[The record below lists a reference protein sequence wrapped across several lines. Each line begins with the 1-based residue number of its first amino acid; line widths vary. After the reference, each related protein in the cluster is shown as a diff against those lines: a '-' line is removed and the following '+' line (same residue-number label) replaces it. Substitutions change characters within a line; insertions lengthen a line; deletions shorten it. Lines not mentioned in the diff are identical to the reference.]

1 MTKRLYWK
9 LFFILVLGIL
19 TLFLAINMLL
29 AFTEEQMSFIS
40 SEHQKTLL
48 EYGQQAESIYRSG
61 NVTELGQW
69 LSKIQIA
76 ENTWASVVSAKVTHV
91 AGGELTDEFI
101 ADFNLG
107 RGIDWKIHL
116 YFKLN
121 PILGYKFTDNN
132 THFLITLPKHMRPG
146 TYWKLANFLLH
157 IALPSIILL
166 ILCRT
171 IYQHV
176 MLPLRKLEQA
186 TRKFSDGQFDV
197 RVRPLMSPKNDEIT
211 ALAET
216 FDLMAE
222 RTESL
227 IITQRQLIADLSHEL
242 RTPITRVELAVNC
255 LQEGDTSAITRIQ
268 KDTQVMRKLV
278 EDTLTVAWLENE
290 KPQLNQESLELVD
303 LLDCII
309 DNARFEYPNIKIKT
323 ALPNLLPLQKSN
335 NRSLG
340 QAIENVVRN
349 ALRHTPE
356 GNNICIALTKNSSHC
371 ELIIKDNGPGVP
383 DQHLHNIFKPFF
395 RIEKSRNNESNGFG
409 LGLALAK
416 RQIEAVGG
424 SIIAFNLKETESE
437 LYGLGMS
444 IKLPLYSPS

>member
-1 MTKRLYWK
+1 
-9 LFFILVLGIL
+9 
-19 TLFLAINMLL
+19 
-29 AFTEEQMSFIS
+29 
-40 SEHQKTLL
+40 
-48 EYGQQAESIYRSG
+48 
-61 NVTELGQW
+61 
-69 LSKIQIA
+69 
-76 ENTWASVVSAKVTHV
+76 
-91 AGGELTDEFI
+91 
-101 ADFNLG
+101 
-107 RGIDWKIHL
+107 
-116 YFKLN
+116 
-121 PILGYKFTDNN
+121 
-132 THFLITLPKHMRPG
+132 
-146 TYWKLANFLLH
+146 
-157 IALPSIILL
+157 
-166 ILCRT
+166 
-171 IYQHV
+171 
-176 MLPLRKLEQA
+176 
-186 TRKFSDGQFDV
+186 
-197 RVRPLMSPKNDEIT
+197 MSPKNDEIT